1 MPFIQ
6 KNFLLHSE
14 TGKWLYHTVA
24 AHQPIIDY
32 HCHLNPQEIW
42 NDSVFDTISDMW
54 LSGDHYKW
62 RAMRAN
68 GIEERYITGNAP
80 AKDKFK
86 KWAETVENCIGNP
99 LYHWTALELQR
110 YFGIDELL
118 SSENWETIWETANA
132 YIKQTQLS
140 PRKLIKQSNVRF
152 LSTTD
157 SPLDTLEYHKRIQ
170 KDTSIDFTVMP
181 GFRPDDAFA
190 IGENRFFIFLKKL
203 ETIAGREIIS
213 YPIFVEEMKK
223 RIRYFHANGCR
234 ICDHGL
240 SVIPFAPYKE
250 QDIEAAFDAALRKEP
265 IPKKAAAQYATKLMV
280 DLADEYR
287 RLEWVMQIHFGAIR
301 NNNTAMFKRLGADSG
316 FDSIND
322 QANVAYCLN
331 GLLNAVAASGELPKT
346 IVYNLNPALNDL
358 TACTAANFQ
367 ENTTVKGKVQFGA
380 AWWFNDTKEGIL
392 RQLKTLCD
400 HGLLMHFIGMLT
412 DSRSFL
418 SYARH
423 EYFRRILCE
432 FVGEHVERG
441 EFPHDERILTSLIE
455 NICYKNASRY
465 FGLEE
470 CV

>member
-1 MPFIQ
+1 MPFIH
-6 KNFLLHSE
+6 KNFLLYSE
-14 TGKWLYHTVA
+14 IGRRLYHTVA

-32 HCHLNPQEIW
+32 HCHLSPKEIW
-42 NDSVFDTISDMW
+42 EDAVFDTISDIW
-54 LSGDHYKW
+54 LRGDHYKW

-68 GIEERYITGNAP
+68 GVEERYITGDAS
-80 AKDKFK
+80 AKEKFK
-86 KWAETVENCIGNP
+86 KWAETVEHCIGNP

-110 YFGIDELL
+110 YFGIDKLL
-118 SSENWETIWETANA
+118 SPENRENVWETANA
-132 YIKQTQLS
+132 YIKKTQLS

-157 SPLDTLEYHKRIQ
+157 SPLDTLEYHKRI
-170 KDTSIDFTVMP
+170 KADSSIDFTVMP

-190 IGENRFFIFLKKL
+190 IGETKFLIFLQKL
-203 ETIAGREIIS
+203 ETIAGRDITS
-213 YPIFVEEMKK
+213 YQTFIEEMKN

-240 SVIPFAPYKE
+240 SVIPFAPYQAQE
-250 QDIEAAFDAALRKEP
+250 VEAVFDAALRKEP
-265 IPKKAAAQYATKLMV
+265 LSEKAAAQYVTKLIV
-280 DLADEYR
+280 DLAAEYR
-287 RLEWVMQIHFGAIR
+287 QLGWVMQIHFGALR
-301 NNNTAMFKRLGADSG
+301 NNNTAMFQQLGADSG

-322 QANVAYCLN
+322 QANAAYCLN
-331 GLLNAVAASGELPKT
+331 GLLDAISVHGGLPKM

-358 TACTAANFQ
+358 TACTVANFQ
-367 ENTTVKGKVQFGA
+367 GNTTVKGKIQFGA
-380 AWWFNDTKEGIL
+380 AWWFNDTKAGML
-392 RQLKTLCD
+392 RQLQTLCD

-432 FVGEHVERG
+432 FVGEQVEKG
-441 EFPHDERILTSLIE
+441 EFPNDEQLITSLIE
-455 NICYKNASRY
+455 NICYKNAHCY

-470 CV
+470 YV